1 MVVVYVKVF
10 LLFGG
15 VDFMVY
21 VIVLIDFEKF
31 DVVLFCFLFR
41 ENLFLIL
48 KSFEQFVWVLMLILF
63 FFKDLKV
70 F

>member
-48 KSFEQFVWVLMLILF
+48 KSFE
-63 FFKDLKV
+63 
-70 F
+70 